1 MPKFVMKNAL
11 KMYCI
16 TIVVFFV
23 FDVCVCQIE
32 KEIKSGQMSK
42 REIRGKGGGTLVNG
56 GKCH

>member
-32 KEIKSGQMSK
+32 KEIKSGQMNK
-42 REIRGKGGGTLVNG
+42 REKGGKGKGRW
-56 GKCH
+56 